1 MTVMQLNELN
11 EYFNNY
17 LEVYS
22 VIVKTQ
28 VWVSPAKNYYEILI
42 ILLVYI
48 TLSSAHLPAA
58 ISLNL
63 NELL

>member
-48 TLSSAHLPAA
+48 TLPSAHLPAA